1 VTAPTTTDHGLV
13 NFKPHD
19 LTAAALPDGR
29 AARRERGGD
38 RQKGSTMSRSSQ
50 DFAKNRAL
58 LPNSLLVGFELP
70 ARQLIT
76 PAAMLAGCRGTAD
89 RLSAGFH
96 RWRFRR
102 AFEQPLALRRLIGS
116 QIGVAGFVAYRDNH
130 AGAARSLGCGL
141 VPAAFETALEAE
153 PCPRFGELV
162 AATAMG
168 HSATRDPASIQDA

>member
-1 VTAPTTTDHGLV
+1 
-13 NFKPHD
+13 
-19 LTAAALPDGR
+19 
-29 AARRERGGD
+29 
-38 RQKGSTMSRSSQ
+38 MSRFSL

-76 PAAMLAGCRGTAD
+76 SAAMLAGCGGTAD
-89 RLSAGFH
+89 RLSADFH

-102 AFEQPLALRRLIGS
+102 AFEEPLALRRPIGS
-116 QIGVAGFVAYRDNH
+116 QIAVAGFVAYRDNH

-162 AATAMG
+162 AAPTMG
-168 HSATRDPASIQDA
+168 HSVTRDPTLIQDA